1 MIMGFDDIG
10 YEPELR
16 EFVYINDI
24 MYVVVEIDA
33 PNQIFRLEFIG

>member
-1 MIMGFDDIG
+1 MGFDDIG
-10 YEPELR
+10 YEPELG